1 MGAVFSG
8 FHLLSPKQD
17 LIDLLSSLNQ
27 KDETKKAGLPHIQ
40 IGGSPA
46 ISS

>member
-1 MGAVFSG
+1 MGAVFIW
-8 FHLLSPKQD
+8 FHFLSLKQD
-17 LIDLLSSLNQ
+17 LIDPLFCSNQ
-27 KDETKKAGLPHIQ
+27 AEGTKKAGLPHIQ

>member
-1 MGAVFSG
+1 MGAVFFG
-8 FHLLSPKQD
+8 FHLRSPNQD
-17 LIDLLSSLNQ
+17 LIDLLFSLNQ
-27 KDETKKAGLPHIQ
+27 KDETKKAGIPHIQ